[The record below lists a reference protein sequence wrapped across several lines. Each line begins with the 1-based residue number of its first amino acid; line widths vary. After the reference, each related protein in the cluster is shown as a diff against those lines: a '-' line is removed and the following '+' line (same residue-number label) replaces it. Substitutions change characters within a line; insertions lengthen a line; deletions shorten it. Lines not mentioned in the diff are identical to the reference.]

1 MNPSSSSSSLLAS
14 FHQRYFSTNPR
25 SSTVVTS
32 AAAAAAAAEPGPAAL
47 IALDANLAPHEGHL
61 QYRWRQ
67 YQRTLDSICTHEGSL
82 EAFALGYQKFGI
94 TRGKNC
100 TIYREWAPGAIAAQ
114 LIGDFNGWAGTWM
127 SRDDFG
133 VWSVE
138 LPDDPT
144 TGAAAIPH
152 GSRLK
157 IRLQHP
163 GGWWADR
170 LPAWIKWAT
179 IPEGVMGAKF
189 DGIHWDPP
197 AAERYTFKNSR
208 PSGPSSLRIYEAHV
222 GMSSQDETVAS
233 YTYFKDNVL
242 PRIAKL
248 GYNAIQLMAVQE
260 HAYYASF
267 GYHVTNPFAVSSRSG
282 TPEELK
288 ALVDEA
294 HRLGLVVLL
303 DVVHSHISSNADD
316 GLAGFDFGQGQGS
329 NYFLQ
334 GDAGYHRQ
342 WDSKLLDYS
351 CYEVLRY
358 LLSNLRY
365 WMDEFQFD
373 GFRFDGV
380 TSMLYHHHGI
390 DVGFSGNYS
399 EYCSPSTNV
408 DAVVYLML
416 ANTLIH
422 SLHKEAVTIAEDVSG
437 MPALGRPIAEGGTG
451 FDYRL
456 GMGIPDYW
464 IKLLKH
470 TRDENWR
477 PSDLVSVLCNRRYTE
492 RTVAYAESHD
502 QALVGDQTI
511 AFRLMGAEM
520 YSGMSSLQ
528 PQTPVIA
535 RGMALHK
542 VIRTVTMAIGGESY
556 LNFMGNEFGHPE
568 WMDFPRE
575 GNGWSY
581 QYCRRQWALVDEGH
595 LRYSQLNAWDAAC
608 MAADQKYGF
617 ISSSTQW
624 ATVMDDDRQILV
636 VERGALIFVFNL
648 SPFEEYQGLAVPV
661 PVPGKYRA
669 VLDSDAVEFGGEG
682 KVGHAV
688 DHFSQPGAPDAA
700 AAVDFH
706 GRGQFI
712 KVLAPSRSVVAY
724 AIVEE
729 EEKVEKVVATRRAV
743 APEKKKVGGDGD
755 VVKSVSEE
763 VSSPIKKIIKK

>member
-1 MNPSSSSSSLLAS
+1 MVPSQRSKGIFSSIWKAPISRPPALTSPTATAGSSS
-14 FHQRYFSTNPR
+14 P
-25 SSTVVTS
+25 
-32 AAAAAAAAEPGPAAL
+32 AEAPGPQAI
-47 IALDANLAPHEGHL
+47 IALDAQLAPHEGHL
-61 QYRWRQ
+61 NYRWSQ
-67 YQRTLDSICTHEGSL
+67 YQRTLNNIIEYEGSL
-82 EAFALGYQKFGI
+82 ENFALGHEKFGI
-94 TRGKNC
+94 IRENGR
-100 TIYREWAPGAIAAQ
+100 TIYREWAPGAEAAQ

-127 SRDDFG
+127 TKDDFG

-138 LPDDPT
+138 LPDDPN
-144 TGAAAIPH
+144 GAPAIAH
-152 GSRLK
+152 GSRVK

-163 GGWWADR
+163 GGWWVDR

-179 IPEGVMGAKF
+179 VPEGVMGAKF

-197 AAERYTFKNSR
+197 AAEKYSFKHSR
-208 PSGPSSLRIYEAHV
+208 PEKASSLRIYEAHV
-222 GMSSQDETVAS
+222 GMSSEAEGVAS
-233 YTYFKDNVL
+233 YTYFKENVL
-242 PRIAKL
+242 PRIKKL
-248 GYNAIQLMAVQE
+248 GYNAIQLMAIQE
-260 HAYYASF
+260 HAYYGSF

-316 GLAGFDFGQGQGS
+316 GIAGFDFGQGRGS

-358 LLSNLRY
+358 LLSNIRY
-365 WMDEFQFD
+365 WMDEYQFD

-390 DVGFSGNYS
+390 DVGFSGNYA

-416 ANTLIH
+416 ANKLIH
-422 SLHKEAVTIAEDVSG
+422 NLHQGAVTVAEDVSG
-437 MPALGRPIAEGGTG
+437 MPALGRPVEECGGG

-456 GMGIPDYW
+456 GMGIPDFW

-470 TRDENWR
+470 TRDEDWK
-477 PSDLVSVLCNRRYTE
+477 PSHLVSVLCNRRYTE
-492 RTVAYAESHD
+492 KTVAYAESHD

-520 YSGMSSLQ
+520 YSGMSALQ
-528 PQTPVIA
+528 PASPLID
-535 RGMALHK
+535 RGMSLHK
-542 VIRTVTMAIGGESY
+542 VIRAVTMALGGEAY

-575 GNGWSY
+575 GNDWSY
-581 QYCRRQWALVDEGH
+581 KYCRRQWSLVDSEH
-595 LRYSQLNAWDAAC
+595 LRYPQLNAFDAAC
-608 MAADQKYGF
+608 MAADDKFEY
-617 ISSSTQW
+617 ISSGLQW
-624 ATVMDDDRQILV
+624 VTVMDDERQVLV
-636 VERGALIFVFNL
+636 AERGPLLFVFNL
-648 SPFEEYQGLAVPV
+648 SPFDDYEGLAVPA

-669 VLDSDAVEFGGEG
+669 VLDSDGEEFGGKG
-682 KVGHAV
+682 RIGHTV
-688 DHFSQPGAPDAA
+688 DHFTQPGSPEDPAA
-700 AAVDFH
+700 QFH
-706 GRGQFI
+706 ERGQHL
-712 KVLAPSRSVVAY
+712 KVLAPSRTVVAY
-724 AIVEE
+724 ALVNEE
-729 EEKVEKVVATRRAV
+729 EEKKTKAKTTAASKKTTAGAAAKA
-743 APEKKKVGGDGD
+743 APKAAKKK
-755 VVKSVSEE
+755 ST
-763 VSSPIKKIIKK
+763 